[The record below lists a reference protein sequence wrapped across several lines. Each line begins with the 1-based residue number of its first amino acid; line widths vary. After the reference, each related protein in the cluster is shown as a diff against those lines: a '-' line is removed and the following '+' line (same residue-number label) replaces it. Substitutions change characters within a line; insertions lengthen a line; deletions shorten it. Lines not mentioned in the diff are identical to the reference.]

1 MKTLQ
6 EQYNLIKEGKG
17 NKEILLKTAKQLYPN
32 VIPNHFT
39 YNQAVPLLKQRG
51 IIYESIGGVVTK
63 GTDPDWFSIFKKNV
77 NILNEAITSEDLK
90 IGEIYEYSGEV
101 TLGPKTGE

>member
-51 IIYESIGGVVTK
+51 LLHESIGGVVR
-63 GTDPDWFSIFKKNV
+63 
-77 NILNEAITSEDLK
+77 A
-90 IGEIYEYSGEV
+90 
-101 TLGPKTGE
+101 TLGNAAYSDGVLLRSAFGIPLHWGC